1 MPWKY
6 NGKNIQIGKSWTSS
20 DNVVHPSNWG
30 IWSDDYKKSVGLTF
44 EKEVDNSFDDRFY
57 WSKGNAKSLTDKK
70 EVDEE
75 TGEVTELTAN
85 EFNKKTY
92 YKLNNFSIIYHLLL
106 NFHQI

>member
-6 NGKNIQIGKSWTSS
+6 NGKNIQIGRSWTSS

-57 WSKGNAKSLTDKK
+57 WSKGNAKSLTDKLIGLLK
-70 EVDEE
+70 YEIISI
-75 TGEVTELTAN
+75 TTINGSKTIGTPLGTKK
-85 EFNKKTY
+85 FN
-92 YKLNNFSIIYHLLL
+92 
-106 NFHQI
+106 